1 MRKLTIAI
9 DGPAGAGKSTVAQIV
24 ARTLNYTYIDT
35 GAMYRAVTWL
45 AMTKNISDQV
55 LIDYASEAE
64 IKLKYIDG
72 KTNVYV
78 NGVDVTDEIRTPE
91 VSRKVAEVAQIS
103 AIREVLIA
111 KQREMAQYG
120 GVVMDGRDI
129 SSYVLP
135 NADVKLFLTASIEER
150 ARRRWQELTSKGIDI
165 SLQNIAN
172 DIACRD
178 KQDCEREIAPL
189 KQAEDAILLDTTGL
203 TIEGVVQKIL
213 DICRE
218 RAYLV

>member
-1 MRKLTIAI
+1 
-9 DGPAGAGKSTVAQIV
+9 
-24 ARTLNYTYIDT
+24 
-35 GAMYRAVTWL
+35 MYRAVTWL